1 MRDTLTNVQGGV
13 REFQI
18 RMDTRDWGAR
28 RAGPPRSAG
37 AELPAV
43 PPHSTG
49 SGVRVLPKIGRMWGA
64 TSPCGA
70 GAARAERKY
79 LIHLRR
85 ERSQKIP
92 KSSVHCFRSSLWL
105 RPGVGVR
112 CCLPKSGRS
121 RRARFRSPGSSHGGS
136 TNPGIPDP
144 GGISDHCTA
153 NVSTREGLL
162 HERAR
167 TPEGVPQEDLPHEIP
182 S

>member
-1 MRDTLTNVQGGV
+1 MRPVRRQGEPIQLVRDTPTNVQGGV

-92 KSSVHCFRSSLWL
+92 KSSGQRVRSALWL

-121 RRARFRSPGSSHGGS
+121 RRARFRSPGASRGGS
-136 TNPGIPDP
+136 TNSGIPDP
-144 GGISDHCTA
+144 GGISGHCERSTDCATA
-153 NVSTREGLL
+153 
-162 HERAR
+162 
-167 TPEGVPQEDLPHEIP
+167 PPHP
-182 S
+182 KQ

>member
-43 PPHSTG
+43 PPHRTG

-70 GAARAERKY
+70 GAARAERKIFNS
-79 LIHLRR
+79 LKKGALP
-85 ERSQKIP
+85 ENPKKFGSWFSQRVVAQTRGWGALLLTKI
-92 KSSVHCFRSSLWL
+92 L
-105 RPGVGVR
+105 
-112 CCLPKSGRS
+112 
-121 RRARFRSPGSSHGGS
+121 A
-136 TNPGIPDP
+136 
-144 GGISDHCTA
+144 
-153 NVSTREGLL
+153 E
-162 HERAR
+162 
-167 TPEGVPQEDLPHEIP
+167 
-182 S
+182 